1 MENVYITDS
10 DTLADEVEVNLNVLR
25 ALMLQEI
32 GGEIDTADV
41 VKLIKKLKKPWSL
54 NHSVIL
60 DLNVG
65 AGDEGLSLRGPRD
78 EVGSQEHGVASRGPA
93 RVGVAAQSALV

>member
-41 VKLIKKLKKPWSL
+41 VKLIKKLKKP
-54 NHSVIL
+54 
-60 DLNVG
+60 
-65 AGDEGLSLRGPRD
+65 
-78 EVGSQEHGVASRGPA
+78 
-93 RVGVAAQSALV
+93 